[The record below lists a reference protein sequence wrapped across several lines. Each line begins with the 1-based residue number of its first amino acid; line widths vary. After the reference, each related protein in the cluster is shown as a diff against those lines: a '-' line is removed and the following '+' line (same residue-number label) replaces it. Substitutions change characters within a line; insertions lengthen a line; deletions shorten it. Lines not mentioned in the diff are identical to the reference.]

1 MLVKHSITSSER
13 EEQRRMICVF
23 LQYDSIEETIV
34 DADTPKD
41 KRCNTTST
49 NGLERGSTIAV
60 IDRLVTCTTFDCE
73 TMIKNGKAEF
83 CFCTQCVPELGELL
97 H

>member
-1 MLVKHSITSSER
+1 MLVNHSITSSER
-13 EEQRRMICVF
+13 EQEQRRMMCVC

-34 DADTPKD
+34 DADAPKD

-60 IDRLVTCTTFDCE
+60 IDRLVTCTTFNYE
-73 TMIKNGKAEF
+73 TMNKKGKTGNF
-83 CFCTQCVPELGELL
+83 LFVYNVYQN
-97 H
+97 